1 MTALGR
7 HFTQAACSL
16 PWMTHC
22 LEMEVGTSPT
32 VREKPPRQ
40 SVFQW
45 KLPTG
50 PSAEALIVAITVKR
64 TQRVR
69 KNTEDQEK
77 TDATGA

>member
-32 VREKPPRQ
+32 VREKPPGNQYFNGSCQQGHLLR
-40 SVFQW
+40 
-45 KLPTG
+45 
-50 PSAEALIVAITVKR
+50 R
-64 TQRVR
+64 
-69 KNTEDQEK
+69 
-77 TDATGA
+77 